1 MEVKRDTWRLLFSLF
16 LGQIVSFSLAISS
29 FTTSVISN
37 LGVDAPLAQS
47 FLVYMLLALVYGTI
61 LLHRRQKLLIPWYW
75 YLALV
80 FIDVQGNFLSIRAYQ
95 YSYITSINLLDC
107 WTIPWVMLLTRF
119 ALGTRYSFWQFVGA
133 GTCMAGLSLV
143 LLSDSN
149 SPDVQDA
156 SKRPLLGDVLIIAA
170 TFCFAFSNV
179 GEEYCVKKKDRI
191 EFIAM
196 LGIFGRN
203 SSIHFGG
210 EKSLHVHEVKFNVTL
225 LTSINHRSLFERK
238 NLETIN
244 WSPTMISLFTGFVI
258 AAFVFCTISSFVLKM
273 SGSTM
278 FNLSLLTTDIWAVAI
293 RIFFYHQKVH
303 WLYYLAF
310 AVVAMGLIIYS
321 LNDSSSDDETA
332 ASTTETTT
340 QYEQLSS
347 EETGGA
353 NLDWQNRKH
362 QDDDHTCQAPQDNGI
377 DLV

>member
-16 LGQIVSFSLAISS
+16 LGQIVSFSMAISS
-29 FTTSVISN
+29 FTTSVISS

-75 YLALV
+75 YLTLV
-80 FIDVQGNFLSIRAYQ
+80 FIDVPGNFLAIRAYQ

-107 WTIPWVMLLTRF
+107 WTIPWVMILTRF

-196 LGIFGRN
+196 LGIFGV
-203 SSIHFGG
+203 
-210 EKSLHVHEVKFNVTL
+210 LVTGIQI
-225 LTSINHRSLFERK
+225 INHRSLFERK

-244 WSPTMISLFTGFVI
+244 WSPKMISLFTGFAI
-258 AAFVFCTISSFVLKM
+258 AAFVFSTISSFVLKM

-293 RIFFYHQKVH
+293 RYFFYHQQVN

-310 AVVAMGLIIYS
+310 AVVAMGLIIY
-321 LNDSSSDDETA
+321 LRNESSSDDETA
-332 ASTTETTT
+332 PSTTETT

-347 EETGGA
+347 EESGGA

-362 QDDDHTCQAPQDNGI
+362 QEDDHTC
-377 DLV
+377 

>member
-16 LGQIVSFSLAISS
+16 LGQIVSFSMAISS
-29 FTTSVISN
+29 FTTSVISS

-75 YLALV
+75 YLTLV
-80 FIDVQGNFLSIRAYQ
+80 FIDVPGNFL
-95 YSYITSINLLDC
+95 
-107 WTIPWVMLLTRF
+107 
-119 ALGTRYSFWQFVGA
+119 
-133 GTCMAGLSLV
+133 
-143 LLSDSN
+143 
-149 SPDVQDA
+149 DA

-196 LGIFGRN
+196 LGIFGV
-203 SSIHFGG
+203 
-210 EKSLHVHEVKFNVTL
+210 LVTGIQI
-225 LTSINHRSLFERK
+225 INHRSLFERK

-244 WSPTMISLFTGFVI
+244 WSPKMISLFTGFAI
-258 AAFVFCTISSFVLKM
+258 AAFVFSTISSFVLKM

-293 RIFFYHQKVH
+293 RYFFYHQQVN

-310 AVVAMGLIIYS
+310 AVVAMGLIIY
-321 LNDSSSDDETA
+321 LRNESSSDDETA
-332 ASTTETTT
+332 PSTTETT

-347 EETGGA
+347 EESGGA

-362 QDDDHTCQAPQDNGI
+362 QEDDHTC
-377 DLV
+377 